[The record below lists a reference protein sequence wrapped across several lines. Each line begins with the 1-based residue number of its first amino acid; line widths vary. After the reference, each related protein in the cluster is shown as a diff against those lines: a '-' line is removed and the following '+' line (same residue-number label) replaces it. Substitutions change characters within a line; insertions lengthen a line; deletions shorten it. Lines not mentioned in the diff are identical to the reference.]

1 MKKSI
6 DKQLILKLT
15 CLSVLNFAI
24 WAICLALFNLIVF
37 ITPEEIGDVCKYS
50 GGFWAAYAFITV
62 AFFIQLACT
71 FFALFSITVKKAFY
85 SIPLV
90 SISYGGVIAML
101 IVGSIFLAIPQIPAW
116 FAIILCAI
124 VLACDVVAIVKSI
137 MAATVVSEVDNKVET
152 KTAFIKELT
161 YEASV
166 LNSSASEELK
176 SETKR
181 VYEAIRYSDPTSS
194 EALDSVNADV
204 KTKFDE
210 FSNAIASGNSE
221 LAKSSADS
229 FIKALEARNQKCK
242 MLK

>member
-6 DKQLILKLT
+6 DKQQIIKLA
-15 CLSVLNFAI
+15 CLAALNFAI

-37 ITPEEIGDVCKYS
+37 ITPNEVDGVSKYS

-85 SIPLV
+85 SMPLV
-90 SISYGGVIAML
+90 SISYGGVIVML
-101 IVGSIFLAIPQIPAW
+101 IVGSIFLASPKLPAW
-116 FAIILCAI
+116 FAIVLCAI
-124 VLACDVVAIVKSI
+124 VLACDLIAIIKAI
-137 MAATVVSEVDNKVET
+137 MASTIVNDVDNKVAA

-161 YEASV
+161 YEASM
-166 LNSSASEELK
+166 LNSSASEEFK
-176 SETKR
+176 AETKK
-181 VYEAIRYSDPTSS
+181 VYEAVRYSDPTSS
-194 EALDSVNADV
+194 DELEALNIDV
-204 KTKFDE
+204 KDKFDA
-210 FSNAIASGNSE
+210 FSNAVKSGNCE

-229 FIKALEARNQKCK
+229 FIEALEARNQKCK